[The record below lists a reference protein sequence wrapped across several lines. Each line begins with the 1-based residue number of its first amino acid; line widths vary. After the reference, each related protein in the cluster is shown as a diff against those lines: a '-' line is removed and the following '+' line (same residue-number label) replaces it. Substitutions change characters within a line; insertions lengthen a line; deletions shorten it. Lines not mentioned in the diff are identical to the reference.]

1 MESVIGSEKQPYL
14 FRVCAVKKGA
24 LLLPEGAPSLRWQ
37 AAPRSWEPL
46 FLRPRAGWEAGF
58 TSRSSIAKF
67 FEKGL
72 VISVNESQLGLF
84 YGLSFLCVAI
94 AFAFAAYLYLWVKKQ
109 KTENAKIQEVSLLI
123 KQGAN
128 TFMRREYLV
137 LAKFAVV
144 AAVVILVL
152 LPSPIW
158 TGNIVDNISMAIA
171 YLCGTALSA
180 IAGKIGILVATL
192 SNGRTAEA
200 AQKGIK
206 PAFLIGFRGGA
217 VMGLLVVGCSL
228 LGVAA
233 VLLVTGDSSILLGFS
248 FGASS
253 LALFAKAGGGIFTKT
268 ADVSADLTGKV
279 ELGIPEDD
287 PRNPAVIADNVGDNV
302 GDVAGMGADLFDSN
316 VAAMASALVL
326 AQSLSG
332 GDFNNVSMVFCYAIL
347 GLFASIIGIAT
358 ARVGKKGDPTTALNS
373 STYVTTAIYLV
384 LTAGATALFPGFS
397 WRIWGAAAVGL
408 LVGVIIGITTDYF
421 TDDSKSP
428 VKKVAK
434 ASSSGPAFTVLSGIS
449 YGFISALPAMVGI
462 AISALI
468 AYKLCEPMGEGYAIF
483 GISMAAVGML
493 SIVGMII
500 SNDAYGPI
508 VDNAR
513 GLAEMGGL
521 GEETIRTADELDSA
535 GNTVKAVTKG
545 FSISAAG
552 LTVISLLGAFMSEA
566 NDALAAAGREL
577 ITGFDIMSPTVFF
590 GVLVGAVVPAVF
602 SAMLILGVDKNAQR
616 MVAEI
621 HRQFNSIKGLREGKP
636 GVKPEYD
643 KCIDIATSGSLREL
657 IPAGLM
663 SIIATVV
670 VGFIGGPS
678 AIGGFLLGN
687 IVSGLLLALFMSNAG
702 GLWDNCKKYI
712 EAGAEGGKGSDSHK
726 AAVIGDTVG
735 DPFKDTAGPSINT
748 QITVVSLVSSLLS
761 SVFVMFSFFS

>member
-1 MESVIGSEKQPYL
+1 M
-14 FRVCAVKKGA
+14 
-24 LLLPEGAPSLRWQ
+24 
-37 AAPRSWEPL
+37 
-46 FLRPRAGWEAGF
+46 
-58 TSRSSIAKF
+58 
-67 FEKGL
+67 
-72 VISVNESQLGLF
+72 ESQLSLF
-84 YGLSFLCVAI
+84 YGLSFLTVVL
-94 AFAFAAYLYLWVKKQ
+94 AFAFAVYLYLWVKKQ
-109 KTENAKIQEVSLLI
+109 KTSNAKIQEVSVLI
-123 KQGAN
+123 KEGAN
-128 TFMRREYLV
+128 TFMRREYKV
-137 LAKFAVV
+137 LAKFAAV
-144 AAVVILVL
+144 AAVIILVL

-158 TGNIVDNISMAIA
+158 QGSPVDNIAMALAYIA
-171 YLCGTALSA
+171 GTALSA
-180 IAGKIGILVATL
+180 VAGKIGILVATL
-192 SNGRTAEA
+192 SNARTAEG

-233 VLLVTGDSSILLGFS
+233 VLMITGDSSILLGFS

-268 ADVSADLTGKV
+268 ADISADLTGKV

-316 VAAMASALVL
+316 VAAMASALVI

-332 GDFNNVSMVFCYAIL
+332 GTCANISMVFCYAIL
-347 GLFASIIGIAT
+347 GLLSSIIGIAT
-358 ARVGKKGDPTTALNS
+358 ARVGKKGNPTSALNS
-373 STYVTTAIYLV
+373 STYVTTAIFLI
-384 LTAGATALFPGFS
+384 LTALATVIFEGFS
-397 WRIWGAAAVGL
+397 WRIWGASAVGL

-421 TDDSKSP
+421 TDDTKP
-428 VKKVAK
+428 IVRKVAR
-434 ASSSGPAFTVLSGIS
+434 ASRSGPAFTVLSGVS

-462 AISALI
+462 SVSALV
-468 AYKLCEPMGEGYAIF
+468 AYKLCEPMGQGYAIF

-521 GEETIRTADELDSA
+521 GEDTIRTADELDSA
-535 GNTVKAVTKG
+535 GNTVKAITKG

-566 NDALAAAGREL
+566 NNALAAAGREL

-590 GVLVGAVVPAVF
+590 GILIGAAIPAVF

-616 MVAEI
+616 MVQEI
-621 HRQFNSIKGLREGKP
+621 HRQFQSIPGLKEGKH
-636 GVKPEYD
+636 GVKPEYG
-643 KCIDIATSGSLREL
+643 KCIDIATSGALKEL

-663 SIIATVV
+663 SIIATLL
-670 VGFIGGPS
+670 VGFIGGPL

-687 IVSGLLLALFMSNAG
+687 IVSGLLIALFMSNSG
-702 GLWDNCKKYI
+702 GLWDNSKKYI
-712 EAGAEGGKGSDSHK
+712 ESGEEGGKGSEAHK

-761 SVFVMFSFFS
+761 SLFVWFSIFH